1 VSGVV
6 EQRATRTVDHQEV
19 TMSIN
24 NPNTP
29 TGSYATTGPAA
40 GPADTHQF
48 GDVQVSTGR
57 QSAYVTVELIPYVL
71 ATLGIFL
78 TAAVI
83 DERDD
88 AQGFSAS
95 DAWFYVTLLTVGFLL
110 SRGLAKLGGRND
122 SRVL

>member
-1 VSGVV
+1 MTINSPSSPGPGDTQRFGGV
-6 EQRATRTVDHQEV
+6 QADQGADRT
-19 TMSIN
+19 SAS
-24 NPNTP
+24 
-29 TGSYATTGPAA
+29 TGQAG

-57 QSAYVTVELIPYVL
+57 QSAYITIELILYLL
-71 ATLGIFL
+71 ASIGIFI

-83 DERDD
+83 DESESG
-88 AQGFSAS
+88 QGFGAS
-95 DAWFYVTLLTVGFLL
+95 EAWFYVTLLTVGFLL